1 MRPIRPKPLMPTLI
15 AIFIPFDFVDKN
27 RVNEAII
34 VRTQYNLATLF
45 FEKKCFFAK
54 KAFELAFLLEKSGY
68 WKDYIYIYIL
78 YAVMKE
84 SKTPRI
90 AKYKTDKF
98 FVCVY
103 VCVAAMVVLQIA
115 IIVWAAVS

>member
-1 MRPIRPKPLMPTLI
+1 M
-15 AIFIPFDFVDKN
+15 IFLQKRHLNWRFYLK
-27 RVNEAII
+27 
-34 VRTQYNLATLF
+34 
-45 FEKKCFFAK
+45 
-54 KAFELAFLLEKSGY
+54 KSGY

-84 SKTPRI
+84 SKTPPI

-115 IIVWAAVS
+115 IIVWGAVS

>member
-1 MRPIRPKPLMPTLI
+1 MSELNTIL
-15 AIFIPFDFVDKN
+15 
-27 RVNEAII
+27 
-34 VRTQYNLATLF
+34 QHF
-45 FEKKCFFAK
+45 FLKKKCFFAK

-84 SKTPRI
+84 SKTPPI
-90 AKYKTDKF
+90 AKYKPDKF

-115 IIVWAAVS
+115 IIVWGAVS